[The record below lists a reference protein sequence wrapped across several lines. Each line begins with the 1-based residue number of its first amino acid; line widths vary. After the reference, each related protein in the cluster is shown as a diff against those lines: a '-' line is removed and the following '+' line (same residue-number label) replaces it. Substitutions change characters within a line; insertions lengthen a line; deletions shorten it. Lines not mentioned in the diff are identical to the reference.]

1 VRVAVVAVGVLL
13 LVQPESGQVVVVAVE
28 ERVLR
33 RHLTL
38 LIYHLRLQ
46 EQLEVQRVEDREVER
61 HQV

>member
-1 VRVAVVAVGVLL
+1 MAVVAVGVLL